1 MDYVLK
7 AFLRI
12 IVAKETNDSTI
23 SLIKDIL
30 FIYPKLAFQF
40 ESEIYWK
47 DDRLSLIEGFI
58 DAKTPLS
65 IESWKNF
72 FKELT
77 GDFLISDVKKTIKST
92 HKCYN
97 IGLHTLNEYKGVAVI
112 DVHGYRYGVV
122 GKIIAYLVKFK
133 KYLKH

>member
-1 MDYVLK
+1 MK

-12 IVAKETNDSTI
+12 IVAKEATDSTV

-30 FIYPKLAFQF
+30 FIYPKLSFQF

-58 DAKTPLS
+58 EAQTPLS

-72 FKELT
+72 FEELIGVFVISDD
-77 GDFLISDVKKTIKST
+77 GDFMELSHYAYVDNICINHEKFAVLNIPKTLISWS
-92 HKCYN
+92 
-97 IGLHTLNEYKGVAVI
+97 L
-112 DVHGYRYGVV
+112 
-122 GKIIAYLVKFK
+122 
-133 KYLKH
+133 